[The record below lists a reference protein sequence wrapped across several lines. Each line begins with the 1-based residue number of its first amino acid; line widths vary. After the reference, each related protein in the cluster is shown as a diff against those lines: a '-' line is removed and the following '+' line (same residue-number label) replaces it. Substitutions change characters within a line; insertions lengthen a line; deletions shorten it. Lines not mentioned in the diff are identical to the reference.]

1 LHEGGTLKTKTSA
14 KPVAPRA
21 LTAAERRRWHEEWVD
36 KVVLPE
42 IGGLSRKQQE
52 IARKI
57 LLKKRDMKLAGHGP
71 RKWDADRKLELLT
84 DYELLRTEGFKAS
97 EAHGV
102 LQDAAG
108 TSKVREYLRDAR
120 RLFPAKTRKKKRP
133 RGSGRPS

>member
-1 LHEGGTLKTKTSA
+1 MKTT
-14 KPVAPRA
+14 KPRKP
-21 LTAAERRRWHEEWVD
+21 AATRPLAAADKRRWHEEWVD
-36 KVVLPE
+36 KVVLPG

-52 IARKI
+52 VARKI
-57 LLKKRDMKLAGHGP
+57 LLKKRDMKLAGPGP

-84 DYELLRTEGFKAS
+84 DYELLRNEGLKAS

-120 RLFPAKTRKKKRP
+120 KLFPRKKAKK
-133 RGSGRPS
+133 S